1 MGKRTNP
8 DFKWLHGVQGWCIG
22 TLLEPRLFDK
32 ALEFDEKLK
41 EVEEK
46 IMTINMQGI
55 VDGFTKG

>member
-1 MGKRTNP
+1 
-8 DFKWLHGVQGWCIG
+8 
-22 TLLEPRLFDK
+22 
-32 ALEFDEKLK
+32 LEFDEKLK